1 MELVIM
7 LVTAVFI
14 YMYRKDPGSA
24 PYKYFTNMASTVYEK
39 YAPYSYKVVKE
50 KAKELGQDYTM
61 RQYIVQVAIFGG
73 VAAAIAFLYFYSL
86 LWAIVYAVIAIA
98 FVPYVNFLR
107 YKRIYNEY
115 IFEEIQIYCT
125 NVIMEFNTSQS
136 FVKSLEGVKESGILE
151 EPILG
156 DVKTMIDMS
165 YANGTIDEALK
176 FMSDKYPYYMVK
188 NMHQL
193 FLQITN
199 EGAKDSGESL
209 ENMMQDI
216 DMLVEG
222 VYRDKMDRAAFYQKF
237 VIYGLALY
245 LLVMLMQFLLGQ
257 PSYIKM
263 INEWYIQII
272 LHAVIW
278 INSYFLLSGTKFYNE
293 DIGAE

>member
-7 LVTAVFI
+7 LITVLFI
-14 YMYRKDPGSA
+14 YVYRKNPGNA
-24 PYKYFTNMASTVYEK
+24 PYKYFTEMASTVYEK

-50 KAKELGQDYTM
+50 KAKELGQDYTWK
-61 RQYIVQVAIFGG
+61 QYVIQVCLFGG
-73 VAAAIAFLYFYSL
+73 IAAAIAFLYFYSV
-86 LWAIVYAVIAIA
+86 LWALIYAAVAIA

-125 NVIMEFNTSQS
+125 NVIMEFNTTQS
-136 FVKSLEGVKESGILE
+136 FVKSLEGVRDSGVLE

-156 DVKTMIDMS
+156 DVKTMIDMAYS
-165 YANGTIDEALK
+165 NGTIDESIK
-176 FMSDKYPYYMVK
+176 FMNDKYPYYMVK

-222 VYRDKMDRAAFYQKF
+222 VYRDKMDRAAFYKKF
-237 VIYGLALY
+237 VVYGLALY
-245 LLVMLMQFLLGQ
+245 LLVMLMQFLLGT
-257 PSYIKM
+257 STYTSMIK
-263 INEWYIQII
+263 ELYIQVI
-272 LHAVIW
+272 LHAVIL
-278 INSYFLLSGTKFYNE
+278 INSYFLLNGTKFYNE

>member
-7 LVTAVFI
+7 LVTVIFI
-14 YMYRKDPGSA
+14 YIYRKSPGNA
-24 PYKYFTNMASTVYEK
+24 PYKYFVDTVSNVYEK
-39 YAPYSYKVVKE
+39 YAPYSYKVVRE
-50 KAKELGQDYTM
+50 KARELGQDYSTK
-61 RQYIVQVAIFGG
+61 QYLVQVLLFGG
-73 VAAAIAFLYFYSL
+73 VAAGIAFLYFYSL
-86 LWAIVYAVIAIA
+86 IYSIVYALIAIA
-98 FVPYVNFLR
+98 FVPYVNYLR
-107 YKRIYNEY
+107 YKRLYNEY

-125 NVIMEFNTSQS
+125 NVIMEFNTTQS
-136 FVKSLEGVKESGILE
+136 FVKALEGVRDSGVLE
-151 EPILG
+151 DPILS

-165 YANGTIDEALK
+165 YANGTIDESLK

-222 VYRDKMDRAAFYQKF
+222 VYRDKMDRAAFYKKF
-237 VIYGLALY
+237 VVYGLALY

-257 PSYIKM
+257 PNYVSM
-263 INEWYIQII
+263 VNLWYIRIVLHMII
-272 LHAVIW
+272 I
-278 INSYFLLSGTKFYNE
+278 INSYFLYSGTKFYNE

>member
-1 MELVIM
+1 MELIVM
-7 LVTAVFI
+7 LVTVIFI
-14 YMYRKDPGSA
+14 YMYRKSPGNA
-24 PYKYFTNMASTVYEK
+24 PYKYFTEMASNVYDK

-50 KAKELGQDYTM
+50 KAKELGQDYTLK
-61 RQYIVQVAIFGG
+61 QYIVQVVLFGG
-73 VAAAIAFLYFYSL
+73 IAAGIAFLYFYSL
-86 LWAIVYAVIAIA
+86 LYAIIYAVAAIC
-98 FVPYVNFLR
+98 FVPYVNYLR

-136 FVKSLEGVKESGILE
+136 FVKSLEGVRDSGVLE

-156 DVKTMIDMS
+156 DVKTMIEMS

-176 FMSDKYPYYMVK
+176 FMNDKYPYYMVK

-222 VYRDKMDRAAFYQKF
+222 VYRDKMDRAAFYKKF

-257 PSYIKM
+257 ASYIKM
-263 INEWYIQII
+263 INLWYIQII
-272 LHAVIW
+272 LHAIIL
-278 INSYFLLSGTKFYNE
+278 INSYFLYNGTKFYNE